1 MNIIMPQL
9 LQLNY
14 FLVSR
19 AAGVVLS
26 VSSVP
31 VGVSHT
37 EAGPVSAAF
46 FRPAGWF
53 LCLLGGRG
61 L

>member
-1 MNIIMPQL
+1 MLHL

-19 AAGVVLS
+19 GGVVLS
-26 VSSVP
+26 VSSVL

-37 EAGPVSAAF
+37 EAGPVSDAF